1 MSTEA
6 QVAANQKNSQLSTG
20 PKSAEGRARI
30 CLNAFRHGL
39 AGAFMILSD
48 EVREDFNEL
57 YEGLRA
63 EHQPES
69 PTEILLVE
77 SMAQHYWLKQR
88 ALRLQA
94 LCFDGDEKQLGLYLR
109 YQTTHE
115 RAFYKALNTLVKLRA
130 DKRKAEIGFESQQ
143 NREREQAELNEA
155 RIRLAN
161 AKAQHLEV
169 DSDIRQTIEAPL
181 PGHMR
186 VPFDIMRST
195 FRSVV
200 DQVSRELKAREA
212 A

>member
-6 QVAANQKNSQLSTG
+6 QVAANQKNAKSSTG
-20 PKSAEGRARI
+20 PQSAEGKAKI

-77 SMAQHYWLKQR
+77 GMAQHYWLKQR
-88 ALRLQA
+88 ALRLQS
-94 LCFDGDEKQLGLYLR
+94 LCFDGDEKTLALYLR

-115 RAFYKALNTLVKLRA
+115 RAFYKALSTLLKLRA
-130 DKRKAEIGFESQQ
+130 DKRKAEIGFVSQQ
-143 NREREQAELNEA
+143 NREREQAELNQA

-161 AKAQHLEV
+161 AKAQHLEI

-186 VPFDIMRST
+186 VPFDVMRTT

-200 DQVSRELKAREA
+200 DQVSKELKAKEA